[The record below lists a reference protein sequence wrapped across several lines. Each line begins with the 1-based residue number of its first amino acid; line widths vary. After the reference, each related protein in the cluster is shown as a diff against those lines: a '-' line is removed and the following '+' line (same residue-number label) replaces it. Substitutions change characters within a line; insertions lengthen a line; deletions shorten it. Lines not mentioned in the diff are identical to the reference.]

1 MKLALTPGFLTDF
14 HHIASLGATGME
26 KSEHSVVQ
34 GAEDRLHPM
43 SRTLKKISVLNIK
56 IFQSVA
62 LRLKLRIVCA
72 FSDSIPYKWNYSCL
86 KKE

>member
-34 GAEDRLHPM
+34 GAEDRLHPVF
-43 SRTLKKISVLNIK
+43 RTLREKYWYKHFNSLHCVFNCASYVR
-56 IFQSVA
+56 FQKSFVKVYDIM
-62 LRLKLRIVCA
+62 L
-72 FSDSIPYKWNYSCL
+72 S
-86 KKE
+86 